1 MSEVMIVTGG
11 SRGIGAATARLAGE
25 KGYAVCVNYRR
36 DADAAAA
43 VVADIEKAGSQA
55 LAVAGD
61 MSSEKDVLNLFET
74 SDVKLGTPKVLVNNA
89 GIIDVQSRVEDY
101 TLERLQ
107 RMFAVN
113 ITGAFLCAR
122 EAVRRMSTKRGGAGG
137 AIVNVS
143 SVAARLGGPN
153 EYVDYAASKGAIDT
167 MTIGLANEVADEGI
181 RVNAVRPGLIY
192 TDIHASGGEPGRV
205 DRLKDGVP
213 MKRGGS
219 AQEVARVILWLASD
233 DASYTTGS
241 LVECSGGR

>member
-74 SDVKLGTPKVLVNNA
+74 SDAKLGTPKVLINNA

-107 RMFAVN
+107 R
-113 ITGAFLCAR
+113 
-122 EAVRRMSTKRGGAGG
+122 
-137 AIVNVS
+137 
-143 SVAARLGGPN
+143 
-153 EYVDYAASKGAIDT
+153 
-167 MTIGLANEVADEGI
+167 
-181 RVNAVRPGLIY
+181 
-192 TDIHASGGEPGRV
+192 
-205 DRLKDGVP
+205 
-213 MKRGGS
+213 
-219 AQEVARVILWLASD
+219 
-233 DASYTTGS
+233 
-241 LVECSGGR
+241 

>member
-25 KGYAVCVNYRR
+25 RGYAVCVNFRR

-74 SDVKLGTPKVLVNNA
+74 SDARLGTPKVLVNNA

-153 EYVDYAASKGAIDT
+153 EYVDYAASKGAMDT